1 MGEANIPPSDPRA
14 VREGKEKI
22 RKVEETTLYP
32 RISLYELLTK
42 WKSEDEPRKR
52 SEGDS
57 KNEARRHFLDS
68 FAYLCDVEKGGKTVT
83 AAALRSL
90 PNSDETNLLLA
101 ANEGIRDEV
110 LRYAKNILSQ
120 LKSMP
125 EEDIVQTLRKKL
137 KILYD
142 TQKPLPTEKYIDI
155 CFEMR
160 REELQGIRGRSTEP
174 NDDFCNLSHYIWR
187 IGATR
192 EKANRVVKAMDEDRS
207 LRHISSEIETIK
219 APVVKEMVLDS
230 RYMNPHEILHD
241 IYNDSK
247 YKEASQAE
255 KAFLR
260 LYQLDPA
267 GERPIYTE
275 MVSAKRSRVVTR
287 VHAELQVADVFSRRQ
302 HYKFVA
308 DDKYIGCSKPACYFC
323 YEWFSTHKHGYVR
336 PATHGK
342 IILGCRGPDHE
353 LNETGAE
360 VILNMYKGISRQIGQ
375 HIFEFL
381 CQKLP
386 ERSGQYMST
395 EAETRA
401 TSHVSLG

>member
-125 EEDIVQTLRKKL
+125 EEDIGPTKNSVFRLAIEKCHERIEWYKD
-137 KILYD
+137 KI
-142 TQKPLPTEKYIDI
+142 
-155 CFEMR
+155 R
-160 REELQGIRGRSTEP
+160 R
-174 NDDFCNLSHYIWR
+174 
-187 IGATR
+187 
-192 EKANRVVKAMDEDRS
+192 
-207 LRHISSEIETIK
+207 
-219 APVVKEMVLDS
+219 
-230 RYMNPHEILHD
+230 
-241 IYNDSK
+241 
-247 YKEASQAE
+247 
-255 KAFLR
+255 
-260 LYQLDPA
+260 
-267 GERPIYTE
+267 
-275 MVSAKRSRVVTR
+275 
-287 VHAELQVADVFSRRQ
+287 HARRCRRQ
-302 HYKFVA
+302 L
-308 DDKYIGCSKPACYFC
+308 
-323 YEWFSTHKHGYVR
+323 
-336 PATHGK
+336 ATHSEDQSG
-342 IILGCRGPDHE
+342 
-353 LNETGAE
+353 
-360 VILNMYKGISRQIGQ
+360 M
-375 HIFEFL
+375 
-381 CQKLP
+381 KL
-386 ERSGQYMST
+386 
-395 EAETRA
+395 A
-401 TSHVSLG
+401 TMM